1 MHGTRVRGRL
11 LLLLCPAAATT
22 PMSCMSAVILYVSS
36 LKDGD
41 SCNELRG
48 RCYYCVAVLSADP
61 VLLLACPR
69 ALVLHCL
76 WVPCHLP

>member
-1 MHGTRVRGRL
+1 MCWRGYL
-11 LLLLCPAAATT
+11 LLPCTAPAAT

-48 RCYYCVAVLSADP
+48 GCYYCAAVLPATL

-69 ALVLHCL
+69 ALVLLCL
-76 WVPCHLP
+76 WVPYHLP